1 MLDKISTVS
10 ATSTTHLHSVVA
22 SPDALCGLALAH
34 FPWLLLIATSLGMS
48 WLLGHPT
55 ACAPPYVICHTA
67 FPRKG
72 LSLGWLVTLE
82 SGTSLSAWVLIVQHP
97 ETTGHSQT
105 QLKMATNDSGT
116 GPLLCSVVT
125 KSTHGTMRV
134 LSNTL
139 G

>member
-10 ATSTTHLHSVVA
+10 AISTTHLHSVVA
-22 SPDALCGLALAH
+22 SPDALCGLAPTH
-34 FPWLLLIATSLGMS
+34 FPWLLLIATSLGIS

-55 ACAPPYVICHTA
+55 ACAPPYVIC
-67 FPRKG
+67 PKKG

-105 QLKMATNDSGT
+105 QLKMAINDSGT
-116 GPLLCSVVT
+116 GPYSVQ
-125 KSTHGTMRV
+125 
-134 LSNTL
+134 L
-139 G
+139 